1 LNHFTVPLYCAIS
14 YTPCVGRVGCLAGG
28 KIVANGCAGQLAEPK
43 LFDAMHGQ
51 NGYPRIAI
59 FVSDEI
65 AVSYVLPK

>member
-1 LNHFTVPLYCAIS
+1 
-14 YTPCVGRVGCLAGG
+14 LAGG

>member
-1 LNHFTVPLYCAIS
+1 
-14 YTPCVGRVGCLAGG
+14 LAGG

-65 AVSYVLPK
+65 PYHMFCLNEAAARLPRQPINYLTS